1 MYYIHERWNISITF
15 FAKTEKIWRDIADS
29 LTLCHTTNVLLIQ
42 FTFCTRHVT
51 TVFRFD

>member
-1 MYYIHERWNISITF
+1 MEYFHNFFRKNGENLIS
-15 FAKTEKIWRDIADS
+15 RDIADS